1 MKESKEDITSP
12 TAFVI
17 RPAKNPVDNAN
28 LPFSS

>member
-1 MKESKEDITSP
+1 MKESKEYITSL